1 MLAMPLHLQV
11 SRARWLHMLMYL
23 MKILPALVLKL
34 ILEELIVTCFLTLFS
49 FSSSALFHCS
59 VLPNLSCHLLTPT
72 FFCFISIFPYRSVST
87 TLLMYKW
94 DLSHFFILENPLSH
108 LREAIRL
115 FWHNVPFVNPGPFH
129 LVLCLT
135 KKNNLIIL
143 SPLVI
148 LPCVEIQQK
157 VEVDHVHFHLGQVFK
172 HIDRKHEYKY
182 VYVHMSVRCY
192 IYTYM

>member
-94 DLSHFFILENPLSH
+94 DLSHFFYFGKSIISFKGSYQVILAQCPLCKPRPLSSCFM
-108 LREAIRL
+108 L
-115 FWHNVPFVNPGPFH
+115 N
-129 LVLCLT
+129 
-135 KKNNLIIL
+135 
-143 SPLVI
+143 
-148 LPCVEIQQK
+148 
-157 VEVDHVHFHLGQVFK
+157 
-172 HIDRKHEYKY
+172 
-182 VYVHMSVRCY
+182 
-192 IYTYM
+192 